1 MSTHDRHGTKQQ
13 NIPYRE
19 MYVFFLLLGESWISY
34 VCIICSCLKRQP
46 CFSVF
51 GRCLYLHKLMCC
63 IHCVLSNRWIHFPL
77 WLCLVRVHVAVR
89 SPLRADVQHCSCA
102 HWPPCICVDLQFLWL
117 LVTYQQKTACGSVT
131 EHSPLVGGE
140 AALRQSIYI
149 RKKAAVYKKKKNVNV
164 SEWSSVD
171 LVVYEKK
178 RVRIRVAFLNIN
190 N

>member
-1 MSTHDRHGTKQQ
+1 M
-13 NIPYRE
+13 
-19 MYVFFLLLGESWISY
+19 
-34 VCIICSCLKRQP
+34 
-46 CFSVF
+46 
-51 GRCLYLHKLMCC
+51 
-63 IHCVLSNRWIHFPL
+63 
-77 WLCLVRVHVAVR
+77 
-89 SPLRADVQHCSCA
+89 
-102 HWPPCICVDLQFLWL
+102 
-117 LVTYQQKTACGSVT
+117 T